1 LETLQ
6 PNEGSTMGD
15 SKETTGRV
23 KQAAGTLTGNKD
35 LEREGKVDRAEG
47 GVKDAIGKVGDK
59 ARDAV
64 KGDDD

>member
-1 LETLQ
+1 
-6 PNEGSTMGD
+6 MGD

-47 GVKDAIGKVGDK
+47 SIKDAVGTVGDK
-59 ARDAV
+59 ARDLV
-64 KGDDD
+64 DGDDDD